1 MCVLNKMYKT
11 SVEQHE
17 IDNMGHMNVQFY
29 VQHAL
34 NACELFFFFLDW
46 ISKSQSLDSVF
57 NLETILIR
65 YLREQTLA
73 TPFQISVNLVHI
85 LNSKIVVFL
94 EMHNLKK
101 KEISAAFLLNLI
113 YDVTRSKNT
122 LFLSRIYTDWPS
134 PKFSVPEH
142 GLKKGLSN
150 LPVLDLTCL
159 GINKESNILDS
170 FHGIAVRKN
179 SNEFTQLNAADYMG
193 IVSKAVPHLL
203 LEGGHSI
210 EDTNIGGV
218 ALEYEFRFNRF
229 VEVGSG
235 VTLKSGLRQ
244 IAEKTYTWTHWLIDI
259 STTEVL
265 AVADSVIITMDLKT
279 RKSVPIP
286 RKMRDKLKQL
296 LI

>member
-1 MCVLNKMYKT
+1 MCIINEMYKN

-34 NACELFFFFLDW
+34 NACDLYFKKKNW
-46 ISKSQSLDSVF
+46 INKSQSLDSMF

-73 TPFQISVNLVHI
+73 TPFQISTNLVYVSH
-85 LNSKIVVFL
+85 SKIVVFL

-101 KEISAAFLLNLI
+101 NAISAAFLLNFT
-113 YDVTRSKNT
+113 YDATRNKNK
-122 LFLSRIYTDWPS
+122 LSLSGIDTDRPL
-134 PKFSVPEH
+134 PKFSVPGH
-142 GLKKGLSN
+142 GLKKGLAN
-150 LPVLDLTCL
+150 LPILDLTSL
-159 GINKESNILDS
+159 NKNKKSNILDS
-170 FHGIAVRKN
+170 FCGIATRKN
-179 SNEFTQLNAADYMG
+179 SNEFNRLNAADYMG

-229 VEVGSG
+229 VEVGNG
-235 VTLKSGLRQ
+235 VTLKSGLRH
-244 IAEKTYTWTHWLIDI
+244 ITEKIYIWTHWFIDI

-265 AVADSVIITMDLKT
+265 AAADSVIITMDLKT

-286 RKMRDKLKQL
+286 EKMRDKLKQI

>member
-1 MCVLNKMYKT
+1 MCIIDEMYKN

-34 NACELFFFFLDW
+34 NACDLYFRKKDW
-46 ISKSQSLDSVF
+46 INKSQSLDSVF

-73 TPFQISVNLVHI
+73 TPFKISVNLVYVS
-85 LNSKIVVFL
+85 NSKIVVFL

-101 KEISAAFLLNLI
+101 NAISAAFLLNFK
-113 YDVTRSKNT
+113 YDATRAKNK
-122 LFLSRIYTDWPS
+122 LSFSRIDADRPL
-134 PKFSVPEH
+134 PKFSIPGH
-142 GLKKGLSN
+142 GLKKGLAN
-150 LPVLDLTCL
+150 LSILDLTSL
-159 GINKESNILDS
+159 SKNKKSNILNS
-170 FHGIAVRKN
+170 FCGIATRKN
-179 SNEFTQLNAADYMG
+179 STEFTQLNAADYMG

-203 LEGGHSI
+203 LEGGHSV

-229 VEVGSG
+229 VEAGSG
-235 VTLKSGLRQ
+235 VTLKSGLRH
-244 IAEKTYTWTHWLIDI
+244 ITEKIYTWTHWFIDI

-286 RKMRDKLKQL
+286 KKMRDKLKQI